1 MTQMQARTSKI
12 VVALLAALLAAAYSN
27 TSAAETRQA
36 GSGLKRDSDGTPL
49 IMKED
54 RPSRLDAVR
63 KKKQRTVR
71 IPRGSGG
78 YVRPSVPVNV
88 GAGVTTPPAAQVYR
102 PPPITSF
109 GDRATNAIHSYPLQK
124 GIGNNPTDLPS
135 YIRQNAN

>member
-1 MTQMQARTSKI
+1 MQARTSKI

-27 TSAAETRQA
+27 TSLAETKQT
-36 GSGLKRDSDGTPL
+36 GSGLKRDSDGTPV

-54 RPSRLDAVR
+54 RPSRSETVR
-63 KKKQRTVR
+63 NKKRLHRTVR

-88 GAGVTTPPAAQVYR
+88 GAGVATPPAAQVYR